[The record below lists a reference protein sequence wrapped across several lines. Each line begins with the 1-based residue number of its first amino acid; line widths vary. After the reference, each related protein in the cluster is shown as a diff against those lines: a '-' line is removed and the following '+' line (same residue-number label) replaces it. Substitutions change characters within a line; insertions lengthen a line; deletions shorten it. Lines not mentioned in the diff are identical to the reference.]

1 MTGILVL
8 CFVVGATA
16 GALVAGSLVA
26 HFWRGFDKSPGGL
39 VEQYRLTVDR
49 SDPFAKVLVTFE
61 TAKGRATY
69 EFQPA
74 YAYVLSNELC
84 RISVQSAPRDERPG
98 EERAP
103 SSGIVSSGLPPEGE
117 L

>member
-1 MTGILVL
+1 MIVL
-8 CFVVGATA
+8 LMMIVGFGVGWAWWIFFQRKRQ
-16 GALVAGSLVA
+16 S
-26 HFWRGFDKSPGGL
+26 GGL

-49 SDPFAKVLVTFE
+49 SDPFAMVLVTFE

-69 EFQPA
+69 AFQPA
-74 YAYVLSNELC
+74 FAYVLSNELC

-103 SSGIVSSGLPPEGE
+103 SSGIVSSGLPPEGH

>member
-1 MTGILVL
+1 MNTGMILV
-8 CFVVGATA
+8 FVGP
-16 GALVAGSLVA
+16 SLVLGFCLVLLSRA
-26 HFWRGFDKSPGGL
+26 WRERDHVGGL
-39 VEQYRLTVDR
+39 VEQYRLTIDR

-103 SSGIVSSGLPPEGE
+103 ASGIVSSGLPPEGE